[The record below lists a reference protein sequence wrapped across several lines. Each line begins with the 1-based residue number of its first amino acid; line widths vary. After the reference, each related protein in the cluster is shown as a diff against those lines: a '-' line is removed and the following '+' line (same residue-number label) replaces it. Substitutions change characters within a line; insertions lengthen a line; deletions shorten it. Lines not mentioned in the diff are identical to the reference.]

1 MPLFQNK
8 YLILEKLNNLLT
20 NGTLECIINKIQ
32 STIKN
37 SDNILRRILVN
48 YNSLFEK
55 DFDFISYFLER
66 IVLLISDN
74 AEKIIKELGKKDIL
88 FHVYSKKKF
97 LLN

>member
-20 NGTLECIINKIQ
+20 NGTLECIINKNQ

-37 SDNILRRILVN
+37 SDNILRRILVK